1 MYGNDDAHGI
11 TVLAMI
17 SSEITRSNTL
27 TRPEPGRI
35 QVADAMQ
42 LLGLAGQQVYR
53 LLDRPRQD
61 SATGLVSRRRDRP
74 SNRAA

>member
-1 MYGNDDAHGI
+1 MYGNDDPHGI
-11 TVLAMI
+11 TVLTMI

-35 QVADAMQ
+35 QVSDAM
-42 LLGLAGQQVYR
+42 VYR

-61 SATGLVSRRRDRP
+61 SATGLVSRKRDRP